1 LTIQNKQMP
10 DLDLE
15 EPLWEAGITRLV
27 GLDEAGRG
35 CLAGPVSAGAVILPA
50 DISILER
57 LSGVRDSKLMTAQ
70 QRLFWARKIRWF
82 ALSWGVGFASARE
95 IDEFGIIQ
103 ATRIAMQ
110 RAMQQLSVTPE
121 YLLLD
126 ALALPEDERPQTI
139 LPKGDAKSL
148 SIAAASVMA
157 KTSRDALM
165 LSMDRSYP
173 LYGFA
178 HHKGYCTAAHQ
189 QALDLYGPCKIHR
202 RSYAPVFTRLLG
214 EEIPAYLED
223 FFEGGELGEASDA
236 DIDEE

>member
-1 LTIQNKQMP
+1 MVQNKQMP
-10 DLDLE
+10 DLE
-15 EPLWEAGITRLV
+15 IENPLWDKGITRLV

-50 DISILER
+50 EVSILEQ
-57 LSGVRDSKLMTAQ
+57 LWGVRDSKLMTAQ
-70 QRLFWARKIRWF
+70 QRLYWARKIRWF
-82 ALSWGVGFASARE
+82 AVSWGVGFASNQE

-110 RAMQQLSVTPE
+110 RAMQQLSVAPE

-126 ALALPEDERPQTI
+126 ALPLPEDERPQTI

-157 KTSRDALM
+157 KTARDALM
-165 LSMDRSYP
+165 VSMDGYFP

-178 HHKGYCTAAHQ
+178 SHKGYCTAAHQ
-189 QALDLYGPCKIHR
+189 QALDLYGPCEIHR
-202 RSYAPVFTRLLG
+202 RSYAPVFTRLPG
-214 EEIPAYLED
+214 DEIPPYLEAYMETGD
-223 FFEGGELGEASDA
+223 L
-236 DIDEE
+236 DEELDEAIEEG

>member
-1 LTIQNKQMP
+1 MVQTRQIP
-10 DLDLE
+10 DLELE
-15 EPLWEAGITRLV
+15 APLWKAGIKRLA

-50 DISILER
+50 DASILER
-57 LSGVRDSKLMTAQ
+57 LPGVRDSKLMSAQ

-82 ALSWGVGFASARE
+82 ALSWGVGFASHQE
-95 IDEFGIIQ
+95 IDEYGIIQ

-110 RAMQQLSVTPE
+110 RALLQLSVTPE

-126 ALALPEDERPQTI
+126 ALALPEDERPQII

-157 KTSRDALM
+157 KTARDALM
-165 LSMDRSYP
+165 LSMDRYYP

-178 HHKGYCTAAHQ
+178 NHKGYCTAAHQ
-189 QALDLYGPCKIHR
+189 TALDLFGPCEIHR
-202 RSYAPVFTRLLG
+202 RSYAPVFTRLPG
-214 EEIPAYLED
+214 EEVSPYLEGYVEYD
-223 FFEGGELGEASDA
+223 DL
-236 DIDEE
+236 EEEVNEDL